1 MVEISADKAGNGR
14 GTNASSKIYILVLL
28 TALTGAVASYFLN
41 SGRFLGGIIFL
52 ILFLTFFIVESLFL
66 HDKRRLIPTVVTVS
80 VAFAL
85 PFFRLFS
92 ASFLI
97 GFVILLVFLF
107 QGARMGGLAMGNMVK
122 IKFFRLVRIISGSII
137 SAVVI
142 FLSIVLILT
151 SNFSISRQRV
161 DQVMVLATPFIERFI
176 IGFDADK
183 NTGELLT
190 QITENQLAKAD
201 EFMKLSSTDKRTV
214 LTRETEAVKA
224 RIEESL
230 GEKIDLNASVS
241 ENVHKIVDTKLSS
254 LSPKAQIYWSAAF
267 IAAIWLSVQSI
278 EFIIYIPLAVLV
290 FLVYELLFALGFAVI
305 QTESRSKEVIS
316 FR

>member
-1 MVEISADKAGNGR
+1 MVEISADKARNGR
-14 GTNASSKIYILVLL
+14 GTNASLKIYILVFL
-28 TALTGAVASYFLN
+28 TALTGAAASYFLN
-41 SGRFLGGIIFL
+41 SSRFLGGIIFL

-66 HDKRRLIPTVVTVS
+66 HDKRRLTPTVVTVS

-92 ASFLI
+92 ASFLV

-161 DQVMVLATPFIERFI
+161 DQVVALATPFIERFI

-241 ENVHKIVDTKLSS
+241 ENIHKIVDTKLSS
-254 LSPKAQIYWSAAF
+254 LSPKAQIYWSVAF

-305 QTESRSKEVIS
+305 QTESRNKEVIS

>member
-161 DQVMVLATPFIERFI
+161 DQVVALATPFIERFV

-190 QITENQLAKAD
+190 QVTENQLAKAD
-201 EFMKLSSTDKRTV
+201 EFMKLSSTDKHTV

>member
-1 MVEISADKAGNGR
+1 MVEISADKARNGR
-14 GTNASSKIYILVLL
+14 GTNASLKIYILVFL
-28 TALTGAVASYFLN
+28 TALTGAAASYFLN
-41 SGRFLGGIIFL
+41 SSRFLGGIIFL

-66 HDKRRLIPTVVTVS
+66 HDKRRLTPTVVTVS

-92 ASFLI
+92 ASFLV

-122 IKFFRLVRIISGSII
+122 IKFSRLVRIISGSII

-161 DQVMVLATPFIERFI
+161 DQVVALATPFIERFI

-201 EFMKLSSTDKRTV
+201 EFMKLSSTDKHTV

>member
-92 ASFLI
+92 ASFLV

-161 DQVMVLATPFIERFI
+161 DQVVALATPFIERFI

>member
-161 DQVMVLATPFIERFI
+161 DQVVALATPFIERFI

-230 GEKIDLNASVS
+230 CEKIDLNASVS

>member
-14 GTNASSKIYILVLL
+14 GTNASSKIYILVFL

-122 IKFFRLVRIISGSII
+122 IKFFRLVRIISGSIV

-161 DQVMVLATPFIERFI
+161 DQVVALATPFIERFV

-190 QITENQLAKAD
+190 QVTENQLAKAD
-201 EFMKLSSTDKRTV
+201 EFMKLSSTDKHTV